1 MLREFVAVVVGSAAA
16 AANQFDPDRHYFWE
30 GLFPDN
36 VTQAST
42 EALTEASTEA
52 ATAAAIEAASGGDL
66 TADMVRL
73 VLECLG
79 AFFGLL
85 TLAIGVF
92 YTYRRRRGGD
102 VEVGP
107 PAIPALPPIDGD
119 ARAAILERILRIVRL
134 AARIRAWRR
143 A

>member
-1 MLREFVAVVVGSAAA
+1 MLREFVAVVLGSTAA
-16 AANQFDPDRHYFWE
+16 AANRWDPDRHYFWE
-30 GLFPDN
+30 GLFDEN
-36 VTQAST
+36 VTEVAST
-42 EALTEASTEA
+42 EAP
-52 ATAAAIEAASGGDL
+52 TAAAIEAASGDSAADL
-66 TADMVRL
+66 VRL
-73 VLECLG
+73 VIECVG
-79 AFFGLL
+79 ALAGFI
-85 TLAIGVF
+85 TLVVGAY